1 MAVQTLHDKT
11 ETAGEALAVY
21 RLVKKNG
28 AVDSVVYADADD
40 KPHGVVQKAV
50 ADADPVT
57 LRLLG
62 KGMTHKLVAAG
73 AITAGAAIYP
83 ADDGKV
89 DDASSGGRSIGIALE
104 AAAAAGD
111 IIECL
116 LTEESTGQLYSII
129 ADGTSLEN
137 STTETVLASKTIDG
151 GILRVGDVLEI
162 LARVWVEDNNST
174 DTLTIKLYVGTEEIV
189 TTGAV
194 DVADDDIGF
203 IHAFVTV
210 RAIGSSGA
218 VEATGTVALGV
229 PGTVTAKPFR
239 KAQAT
244 EDISGDVAIAI
255 KGTWSVANA
264 DNECE
269 AEHFSVRLHRQ

>member
-1 MAVQTLHDKT
+1 MAVQVLHEAT
-11 ETAGEALAVY
+11 ETAGEALSVY
-21 RLVKKNG
+21 RLVKKQG
-28 AVDSVVYADADD
+28 ATDAVIYNDADD
-40 KPHGVVQKAV
+40 KPHGVVESA
-50 ADADPVT
+50 AASGDPVCM
-57 LRLLG
+57 RLLG

-104 AAAAAGD
+104 AAAASGD

-116 LTEESTGQLYSII
+116 LTDESTGQLYSII

-137 STTETVLASKTIDG
+137 TVTETVLASKTIDG
-151 GILRVGDVLEI
+151 GILRAGDVLEI

-203 IHAFVTV
+203 IHAFVTI
-210 RAIGSSGA
+210 RAIGASGA

-255 KGTWSVANA
+255 KGTWSVAHG

>member
-1 MAVQTLHDKT
+1 MAVQVLHETT

-28 AVDSVVYADADD
+28 AVDTFVYSDADD
-40 KPHGVVQKAV
+40 KPHGIVQSA
-50 ADADPVT
+50 AASGDPVS

-62 KGMTHKLVAAG
+62 RGMTHKLVAAG
-73 AITAGAAIYP
+73 AIASGAALYP

-89 DDASSGGRSIGIALE
+89 DDATTGGRSIGIALE
-104 AAAAAGD
+104 AAAASGD

-116 LTEESTGQLYSII
+116 LTEDANGLLYSII

-137 STTETVLASKTIDG
+137 STVETAMATKTIDG
-151 GILRVGDVLEI
+151 GILRVGDVIEVI
-162 LARVWVEDNNST
+162 ARVWVEDNNST
-174 DTLTIKLYVGTEEIV
+174 DTLTVKLYVGTEEIV

-194 DVADDDIGF
+194 DAADGDIGL
-203 IHAFVTV
+203 IHAFITV

-218 VEATGTVALGV
+218 IGASGIVALGV
-229 PGTVTAKPFR
+229 EGTVTAKPFR
-239 KAQAT
+239 KAQAS
-244 EDISGDVAIAI
+244 EDLSGDIAIAI
-255 KGTWSVANA
+255 KGTWSVAHA

-269 AEHFSVRLHRQ
+269 AEEFIVILHRQ

>member
-1 MAVQTLHDKT
+1 MAVQSLHEKT

-28 AVDSVVYADADD
+28 SADEFVYADADAS
-40 KPHGVVQKAV
+40 PHGVVQKAV
-50 ADADPVT
+50 ANGDPVCI
-57 LRLLG
+57 RLLG

-111 IIECL
+111 IIACL
-116 LTEESTGQLYSII
+116 LLEDSTGLLYSLI

-137 STTETVLASKTIDG
+137 STVETILASKTIDG
-151 GILRVGDVLEI
+151 GTLRVGDVIEVV
-162 LARVWVEDNNST
+162 ARVWVEDQNTT
-174 DTLTIKLYVGTEEIV
+174 DTLTLKLYFGTEEIV
-189 TTGAV
+189 TSGAV
-194 DVADDDIGF
+194 DVADNDIGY

-210 RAIGSSGA
+210 RSIGSGGDI
-218 VEATGTVALGV
+218 EAAGLVALGV
-229 PGTVTAKPFR
+229 PGTVTAHPFR
-239 KAQAT
+239 KAEAA
-244 EDISGDVAIAI
+244 EDLSGDVVISV
-255 KGTWSVANA
+255 KGTWSVAHA

-269 AEHFSVRLHRQ
+269 AEHFSVFLRRQ